1 MPEANDIFADT
12 AWLPHAYDPAADRVQ
27 FLRIPHDT
35 RKELTFLA
43 EYKPASAADAV
54 WVAGDEVRTKEHSG
68 SAPSYIF
75 HSAFCRSTLLVKAL
89 DTFDQARG
97 LSEPMIFNSL
107 QVSPATPQARS
118 LVAPL
123 MRLLGRRHRD
133 EVVIAKPSNFA
144 NGLIPLLL
152 QDDPSSKAVC
162 LYGSCEEFLR
172 SVAKKGLEGR
182 IWARKQLAHNR
193 RIVPL
198 DLGLDETAF
207 YELTDM
213 QAAALMWLFHIRQFH
228 SLTQNFGNRVR
239 TLLSGKFVDDK
250 EATMAAAARFFG
262 FETGVEEI
270 ADVAKGPLFAKH
282 AKQGGDYE
290 AVVRAQ
296 EEQGRSLVVDE
307 EIAKVDEWVTLIARE
322 LHMTVPLPAPLI

>member
-12 AWLPHAYDPAADRVQ
+12 DWLPHAYDPAADRVQ
-27 FLRIPHDT
+27 FLRIPQEA

-43 EYKPASAADAV
+43 DYKPQSAADAV
-54 WVAGDEVRTKEHSG
+54 WVAGDKVRAAAVTG
-68 SAPSYIF
+68 PAPSYIF

-89 DTFDQARG
+89 DALDGARG

-107 QVSPATPQARS
+107 QASPPTPQARS
-118 LVAPL
+118 LIAPL
-123 MRLLGRRHRD
+123 MRLLGRRD
-133 EVVIAKPSNFA
+133 GEEVVIAKPSNFA

-152 QDDPSSKAVC
+152 QDDTSSKAIC
-162 LYGSCEEFLR
+162 IHGSCEEFLR

-198 DLGLDETAF
+198 DLGLNDNAF

-213 QAAALMWLFHIRQFH
+213 QAAALMWLFHVRQFH
-228 SLTQNFGNRVR
+228 GLTQTFPDRVL
-239 TLLSGKFVDDK
+239 TLLSSRFVEDK
-250 EATMAAAARFFG
+250 EATFAAAAGFYG
-262 FETGVEEI
+262 FEAGTEEI
-270 ADVAKGPLFAKH
+270 ADVAQGPLFSKH

-290 AVVRAQ
+290 EVVRAQ
-296 EEQGRSLVVDE
+296 EEQGRSAVVDE
-307 EIAKVDEWVTLIARE
+307 EIAKVGEWISLIARQ
-322 LHMTVPLPAPLI
+322 LQMPVPLPSPLV